1 MIKSPNPKD
10 DKIFAPQK
18 KRKIQAFIW
27 TSPLGIMVSMKFLDL
42 HDLLKKAFKARCK
55 TNVMVN
61 LTYVFKNRI
70 RVLPSWVPKKLTHKM
85 HGQMKY
91 SKQVI

>member
-1 MIKSPNPKD
+1 MKNSSLHLSL
-10 DKIFAPQK
+10 
-18 KRKIQAFIW
+18 
-27 TSPLGIMVSMKFLDL
+27 SPLGIMVSMKFLNL

-55 TNVMVN
+55 TNVMAN
-61 LTYVFKNRI
+61 LTYVFTNRI
-70 RVLPSWVPKKLTHKM
+70 HVLPSWVPKKLTHKM